1 MGSRLLE
8 DTEGDKDTLNFCKN
22 DYGYDNVKG
31 AHNSDLYHPSTPVAF
46 DTQSGTGADYA
57 ASFRM
62 FENRQGGVEDKPEN
76 WRDLEGLI
84 DNTEDVPEG
93 YPDLYRYY
101 QQIYKGTKMVK
112 GMRQAARLPLIS
124 RSKEFIPKPAVA
136 LMRLCTPFIWEK
148 TIIRIITY
156 SETII
161 TSIRYESMI

>member
-1 MGSRLLE
+1 MGSRIIDIPQE
-8 DTEGDKDTLNFCKN
+8 DTLQYSKD
-22 DYGYDNVKG
+22 DYGYDKTSSPPGHKADVYRS
-31 AHNSDLYHPSTPVAF
+31 APIAF
-46 DTQSGTGADYA
+46 EQESPTGADYA
-57 ASFRM
+57 VSFRM

-76 WRDLEGLI
+76 WPDLAGLI
-84 DNTEDVPEG
+84 GNTEGVPEG
-93 YPDLYRYY
+93 YSDLYRYY

-124 RSKEFIPKPAVA
+124 RSKEFIPKPTVV
-136 LMRLCTPFIWEK
+136 LMRLRTIFIWDK